1 MDSKKG
7 LITYAGLF
15 FVLITAGFWF
25 LNIQNSFSVVSS
37 TAQNVIEKINQ
48 PSYAQKLANPPHPI
62 KGIYISAWT
71 ANNPQKIKD
80 LIQLV
85 KETELNGVVVDV
97 KDATGFFTYKVDL
110 SLAEK
115 TGANSHIKIRDID
128 KFIDQFHKENI
139 YVIGRVQIFQ
149 DPVLAQAR
157 PDIAIK
163 DSKTGQLWKDNK
175 SLEWIDP
182 ASRIAWQYA
191 ADIAKDMAGHG
202 FDEVNFDYVR
212 FPADGV
218 IERLDFPFWDAIRP
232 KYELISTFFAYLN
245 QDLKNT
251 PIATSADIFG
261 LAAWRAMDFTFD
273 LNIGQRLIDALPYFD
288 YVSPM
293 VYPSHYPNNFN
304 GIKKPAAKPY
314 EIVYGSLRTWQDLK
328 ATTSYK
334 AVLRP
339 WLQDFDLGGVKYD
352 STKVR
357 AQIKAA
363 YDTGID
369 SWLLWNSSNRY
380 TRAALLPEQP

>member
-1 MDSKKG
+1 MDNQKRLAVG
-7 LITYAGLF
+7 TGLF
-15 FVLITAGFWF
+15 LIFLTAIFWF
-25 LNIQNSFSVVSS
+25 LNSQNTYSFVSS
-37 TAQNVIEKINQ
+37 TAHEVIEKIAS
-48 PSYAQKLANPPHPI
+48 PSQAQKLANPPHPI

-71 ANNPQKIKD
+71 ANNPQKVKG

-97 KDATGFFTYKVDL
+97 KDATGFVSYKVNVP
-110 SLAEK
+110 LADK
-115 TGANSHIKIRDID
+115 IGANDHIKIRDID

-139 YVIGRVQIFQ
+139 YVIGRVQVFQ
-149 DPVLAQAR
+149 DPVLAQGR

-163 DSKTGQLWKDNK
+163 DSKTGELWQDNK
-175 SLEWIDP
+175 GLEWIDP

-191 ADIAKDMAGHG
+191 ADIAQDMAQHG

-212 FPADGV
+212 FPADGI
-218 IERLDFPFWDAIRP
+218 IERLDFPFWNAVRP
-232 KYELISTFFAYLN
+232 KYELIGTFFAYLN
-245 QDLKNT
+245 QELKNAG
-251 PIATSADIFG
+251 IATSADIFG

-293 VYPSHYPNNFN
+293 VYPSHYPDNFD

-328 ATTSYK
+328 ATTSHK

-352 STKVR
+352 HTKVR
-357 AQIKAA
+357 SQIKAA
-363 YDTGID
+363 YDTGIT
-369 SWLLWNSSNRY
+369 SWLLWNSPNRY
-380 TRAALLPEQP
+380 TREALLAE

>member
-1 MDSKKG
+1 MF
-7 LITYAGLF
+7 LVALLVVYF
-15 FVLITAGFWF
+15 FVSYGSTF
-25 LNIQNSFSVVSS
+25 SFVSG
-37 TAQNVIEKINQ
+37 TAQNVIDKTIF
-48 PSYAQKLANPPHPI
+48 SARAQQLAEPPHPI

-110 SLAEK
+110 PLAEK
-115 TGANSHIKIRDID
+115 TGANNHIKIRDID

-139 YVIGRVQIFQ
+139 YVIGRVQVFQ

-175 SLEWIDP
+175 GLEWIDP

-245 QDLKNT
+245 QDLKDA

-293 VYPSHYPNNFN
+293 VYPSHYPNNFD
-304 GIKKPAAKPY
+304 GIKKPATKPY

-352 STKVR
+352 VAKVR

-380 TRAALLPEQP
+380 TKEALLPEQP